1 MNQTFSFFLRI
12 CCKFQW
18 NFCKAGLRLQ
28 KVGEKGEGRR
38 GGEGMVDGGIGLVG
52 RGMERPGERRRP
64 SFGHLRESNNEG

>member
-1 MNQTFSFFLRI
+1 MNQTFSFFLHI

-18 NFCKAGLRLQ
+18 NFCKAGLGLQ
-28 KVGEKGEGRR
+28 KVGER
-38 GGEGMVDGGIGLVG
+38 GEGMVDGGIGLVG